1 MIDWDVE
8 GKWVSVRG
16 PARAVGVKRRGLGN
30 EHPTY
35 AKVLSLARDAFARYG
50 PGCKERDYQLG
61 IFNSSWFT
69 KSNIQIKM
77 ERYVNINHYYPP
89 CLGRV
94 DLEVAGRFVFELKV
108 IRLRPW
114 VPTKCNVEK
123 DRLQLEMYLQAYA
136 FNKHQIDRAAL
147 IYFTPTGVVVVEVDC
162 DWSFYTSLVPLLF
175 FF

>member
-1 MIDWDVE
+1 M
-8 GKWVSVRG
+8 RG
-16 PARAVGVKRRGLGN
+16 PARVVQN

-35 AKVLSLARDAFARYG
+35 AKVLSFAHDVLDEHG
-50 PGCKERDYQLG
+50 PRRKERIYQLG
-61 IFNSSWFT
+61 IFNCPWFA
-69 KSNIQIKM
+69 KSNIQIRK
-77 ERYVNINHYYPP
+77 ECFVNINHYDPR

-108 IRLRPW
+108 TKRYA
-114 VPTKCNVEK
+114 PTDYNVEK

-136 FNKHQIDRAAL
+136 YNEHLIDRAAL

-162 DWSFYTSLVPLLF
+162 DWSFYPSLVPFLF